1 MRAFRLTDHRW
12 TPVDEPTPT
21 PGPGEVLVKVKA
33 ASLNHRDVLIRAGNY
48 AAQPTPGVIPLSDG
62 AGEVVA
68 LGDDVTRFA
77 VGDRVVGAFLPGW
90 TTQPVPT
97 SGEQYSIDVD
107 GWLAE
112 HRVIPEEALAAIPT
126 GVDDETAATLP
137 CAATTAW
144 VALHGV
150 GEGDVVLTQGTG
162 GVSLFVVQLAVARGA
177 RVVATTSTAPKA
189 DLLATLGAEVI
200 NRVTTPDWPSE
211 VWTRF
216 GGAHRVIEVG
226 AGLTRS
232 LSALRPFG
240 EVALVAPSREEVRT
254 STIFRTR
261 ATLRSLA
268 VGNRLEL
275 EAVAAEVARLNLR
288 PVIDGVF
295 DFEDAENAHARQT
308 EDDRVGKIV
317 IRVG

>member
-21 PGPGEVLVKVKA
+21 PGPGQVLVKVKA
-33 ASLNHRDVLIRAGNY
+33 ASLNHRDVLIRAGSY
-48 AAQPTPGVIPLSDG
+48 GVQPNHGVIPLSDG

-68 LGDDVTRFA
+68 LGDGVTRFA

-90 TTQPVPT
+90 TTHPVPT

-112 HRVIPEEALAAIPT
+112 HRAIPEEALAAIPD
-126 GVDDETAATLP
+126 GVDHETAATLP

-144 VALHGV
+144 VALRGV

-177 RVVATTSTAPKA
+177 RVVATTSTDAKA
-189 DLLATLGAEVI
+189 ELVRTLGAEPI
-200 NRVTTPDWPSE
+200 DRVAIPDWPSE

-226 AGLTRS
+226 AGLAKS
-232 LSALRPFG
+232 LGALRPFG

-254 STIFRTR
+254 STLFRTR
-261 ATLRSLA
+261 ATVRSLA

-275 EAVAAEVARLNLR
+275 EAVAAEVARLGLE
-288 PVIDGVF
+288 PVVDGVF
-295 DFEDAENAHARQT
+295 DLEDAESAYERQI
-308 EDDRVGKIV
+308 EDGRVGKV
-317 IRVG
+317 VVRVG